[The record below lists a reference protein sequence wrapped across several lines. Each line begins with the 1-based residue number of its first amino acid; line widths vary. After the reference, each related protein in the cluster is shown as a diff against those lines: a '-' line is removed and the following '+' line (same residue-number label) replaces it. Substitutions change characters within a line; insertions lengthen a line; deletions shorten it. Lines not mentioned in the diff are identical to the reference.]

1 MSGQPAAGAVVELR
15 RFSKWYGDVD
25 AVADL
30 SFERGPGV
38 PGLLGPNGAG
48 KTTTLKAICGLLH
61 PSQGEVLLFGRPIQR
76 DPMLYRAIGVVPDGD
91 RLYPRLTVRS
101 YVRLHAELQGLND
114 PGAAAERAIAEVDMA
129 PLADRRLKGLSKGE
143 RQRTKVAG
151 AIVHQPALLVLD
163 EPMTGMDP
171 GQRARFIEL
180 IRLIGAAGVTV
191 LVSSHILGEVERLAS
206 QILVMVSGRLAA
218 SGDFHAIRDL
228 MADQPRT
235 VMVKA
240 DDARRLAAGLIAL
253 PSTVAVE
260 VDGDALRAR
269 TRSVDSFAT
278 ALPPAGPRPG
288 GQPARGP
295 HHRRVPRAGLP
306 LPGGQTMSKSLT
318 LLRFSL
324 GQLLAGRRLIIIA
337 VLVALPLVLPAVF
350 AARADV
356 DPATFT
362 LDLFRQLVLP
372 VLLPVAALTFSTS
385 SLGSELR
392 DGTITNLLLQ
402 PIPRPAVLGA
412 KYRAAVLSS
421 LLVLLPAEAVGH
433 VVAARGLGSTQLLGG
448 MLLATTVGALAY
460 CALGVLLS
468 LLMARALLVGLAYA
482 LLWEG
487 AVVSVAPSAS
497 SLSIRGYTEGVLAAV
512 LKGEGLDLTTRL
524 GPVSATVLAA
534 VVTLAALVLAVRRLE
549 RMDIP

>member
-1 MSGQPAAGAVVELR
+1 
-15 RFSKWYGDVD
+15 
-25 AVADL
+25 
-30 SFERGPGV
+30 
-38 PGLLGPNGAG
+38 
-48 KTTTLKAICGLLH
+48 
-61 PSQGEVLLFGRPIQR
+61 
-76 DPMLYRAIGVVPDGD
+76 
-91 RLYPRLTVRS
+91 
-101 YVRLHAELQGLND
+101 
-114 PGAAAERAIAEVDMA
+114 
-129 PLADRRLKGLSKGE
+129 
-143 RQRTKVAG
+143 
-151 AIVHQPALLVLD
+151 
-163 EPMTGMDP
+163 
-171 GQRARFIEL
+171 
-180 IRLIGAAGVTV
+180 
-191 LVSSHILGEVERLAS
+191 
-206 QILVMVSGRLAA
+206 
-218 SGDFHAIRDL
+218 
-228 MADQPRT
+228 
-235 VMVKA
+235 
-240 DDARRLAAGLIAL
+240 
-253 PSTVAVE
+253 
-260 VDGDALRAR
+260 
-269 TRSVDSFAT
+269 
-278 ALPPAGPRPG
+278 
-288 GQPARGP
+288 
-295 HHRRVPRAGLP
+295 
-306 LPGGQTMSKSLT
+306 MSKSLT

-372 VLLPVAALTFSTS
+372 VLLPVVALTFSTS

-392 DGTITNLLLQ
+392 DGTITNLLLK

-412 KYRAAVLSS
+412 KYLAAVLSS

-534 VVTLAALVLAVRRLE
+534 WSPWPPWSWPSAASSGWTSPDGTGSIASSRWGRASRTVTTMPSSSRPVTAVTTGSPTRSPSQPCTTSPRACPPPTPSMNRLAIRARSPRGARSWQTVLVPESTAR
-549 RMDIP
+549 